1 MNAPAAGSD
10 VPLVVHIIYALD
22 TGGLENGLV
31 NLINR
36 SPVQRYRH
44 AIICLT
50 SSGRFARRIT
60 RSDVDIYEL
69 NQRPGLDWKLY
80 GRLWKLLRRLQPA
93 LVHTRNLATLEMQ
106 WVVCCLSGVKRL
118 HGEHGRDMGDLA
130 GLNIKYLYW
139 RRLMRWVVQH
149 YICVSQD
156 LERWL
161 LEDVGVARGRLTQ
174 IYNGVDQTLFQP
186 ELNDLCEDELNAPG
200 EFFCESQWVVGTVG
214 RLAEVKNQRSLLLA
228 FRTIFDE
235 RPELKK
241 TWRLIIVGDGPLNDV
256 LAREVVE
263 LGLSDNVWLTGDRN
277 DVSRLLNRLHVF
289 VLPSLAEG
297 ISNTL
302 LEAMACSL
310 PIVATAVGGN
320 IELVKNGYNGV
331 LVEVNKPLELAQA
344 LLELM
349 NNPRLGR
356 DMGRAGK
363 ERVTKDFH
371 WSRTLASYLSVYD
384 KLLANKQV

>member
-1 MNAPAAGSD
+1 MSAEQGSSRA
-10 VPLVVHIIYALD
+10 PLVVHIVYALD

-36 SPVQRYRH
+36 TPVERYRH

-50 SSGRFARRIT
+50 KSGQFAQRIT
-60 RSDVDIYEL
+60 TPDVAIYEL
-69 NQRPGLDWKLY
+69 QQRPGLDWRLY
-80 GRLWKLLRRLQPA
+80 GRLWKLLKHLRPA
-93 LVHTRNLATLEMQ
+93 LVHTRNLATLEMH
-106 WVVCCLSGVKRL
+106 WVVSCFPGVKRL
-118 HGEHGRDMGDLA
+118 HGEHGRDVGDLA

-139 RRLMRWVVQH
+139 RRLMRLVVQH

-156 LERWL
+156 LERWM
-161 LEDVGVARGRLTQ
+161 LEDVRVARGRLTQ

-186 ELNDLCEDELNAPG
+186 ELDAHCETELNAPEG
-200 EFFCESQWVVGTVG
+200 FFCENQWVVGTVG

-228 FRTIFDE
+228 FRAIFDD
-235 RPELKK
+235 RPELKES
-241 TWRLIIVGDGPLNDV
+241 WRLIIVGDGPLNDV

-263 LGLSDNVWLTGDRN
+263 LGLSHNVWLAGDRS

-302 LEAMACSL
+302 LEAMACRL
-310 PIVATAVGGN
+310 PVVVTAVGGN
-320 IELVKNGYNGV
+320 TELVKNGYNGV

-349 NNPRLGR
+349 NDPCLCR
-356 DMGRAGK
+356 DMGQAGK
-363 ERVTKDFH
+363 ERVKKGFLWHRALD
-371 WSRTLASYLSVYD
+371 SYLSVYD
-384 KLLANKQV
+384 KLLAQKPI

>member
-1 MNAPAAGSD
+1 
-10 VPLVVHIIYALD
+10 
-22 TGGLENGLV
+22 
-31 NLINR
+31 
-36 SPVQRYRH
+36 
-44 AIICLT
+44 
-50 SSGRFARRIT
+50 
-60 RSDVDIYEL
+60 
-69 NQRPGLDWKLY
+69 
-80 GRLWKLLRRLQPA
+80 
-93 LVHTRNLATLEMQ
+93 
-106 WVVCCLSGVKRL
+106 
-118 HGEHGRDMGDLA
+118 
-130 GLNIKYLYW
+130 
-139 RRLMRWVVQH
+139 MRWVVQH

-241 TWRLIIVGDGPLNDV
+241 IWRLIIVGDGPLNDV

-331 LVEVNKPLELAQA
+331 LVEVNKPLELAQT

-349 NNPRLGR
+349 NNPRLCR
-356 DMGRAGK
+356 DMGQAGK
-363 ERVTKDFH
+363 ERVNKDFH

>member
-1 MNAPAAGSD
+1 MKAVEATSAA
-10 VPLVVHIIYALD
+10 PLVVHIVYALD

-36 SPVQRYRH
+36 TPVQRYRH

-50 SSGRFARRIT
+50 TSSRFAQRIT
-60 RSDVDIYEL
+60 APGVAVYEL
-69 NQRPGLDWKLY
+69 QQRPGLDWRLY
-80 GRLWKLLRRLQPA
+80 GRLWKLLKRLQPA

-106 WVVCCLSGVKRL
+106 LVVGCLPGIKRL
-118 HGEHGRDMGDLA
+118 HGEHGRDIGDLA
-130 GLNIKYLYW
+130 GLNIKYIYW

-156 LERWL
+156 LERWM

-174 IYNGVDQTLFQP
+174 IYNGVDQAVFKSEAVDQAF
-186 ELNDLCEDELNAPG
+186 DELGAPVN
-200 EFFCESQWVVGTVG
+200 FFRKPLWVIGTVG

-228 FRTIFDE
+228 LRKILDGS
-235 RPELKK
+235 PIQGKK
-241 TWRLIIVGDGPLNDV
+241 IRLIIVGDGPLSDA
-256 LAREVVE
+256 LADEVTR
-263 LGLSDNVWLTGDRN
+263 LGLTENVWLAGDRS
-277 DVSRLLNRLHVF
+277 DVPRLLNRLDVF

-320 IELVKNGYNGV
+320 VELIHDGDNGRLIG
-331 LVEVNKPLELAQA
+331 VNKYLELAQA

-349 NNPRLGR
+349 DNPSLCQA
-356 DMGRAGK
+356 MGRAGK
-363 ERVTKDFH
+363 ARVQRDFY
-371 WSRTLASYLSVYD
+371 WDQTLSAYLDVYD
-384 KLLANKQV
+384 RLLRQG